1 MLENLMKE
9 KLDTELLERLD
20 GAPNWKIKRCIH
32 EGYISEPQFSS
43 KEQPEANFCCCRS
56 GTGAH

>member
-1 MLENLMKE
+1 MKE
-9 KLDTELLERLD
+9 KLDPELLERLD